1 MTTASTWLKKITPVI
16 FETLSLS
23 DKGSIPP
30 FNMKSFISSMNTSL
44 GRDDLSIKV
53 DKQDFIS
60 ADAFYKGLGSKTN
73 FVPLFLHP
81 LEGKIY
87 FVMGTD
93 SIKGLISTMDK
104 SNEDPSIISIEND
117 EVIKGL
123 YTYFI
128 TEAIDSIMQL
138 KTYKGL
144 SLAIGEGPI
153 HELSALSLDLTISL
167 ANQSFLARLLIPN
180 KIYKAINDHFTFIP
194 PTLENLHNI
203 ADVNVPLSIRTG
215 SVTFPKNELTKI
227 EEGDFIILQNTFY
240 KPSEKKGSFQM
251 LLGNSPLFQ
260 VKLAKDGIKVLDY
273 LYFYNEENMNE
284 DEIDSPYD
292 DDDDDEFD
300 LDDDYEDEEDD
311 FEDYSEE
318 SMDAEAPFEENKHEL
333 KSLEEAE
340 QEDEDEKDK
349 VAENPMLSPE
359 KTNLSK
365 VPLTVHMEI
374 ARFSLSLEE
383 LKKMS
388 PGFKLPININPLH
401 VNLVVSGKSIGTGE
415 IIEVGDTIGVKVTEL
430 YM

>member
-30 FNMKSFISSMNTSL
+30 FKMKSFISSMNTSL
-44 GRDDLSIKV
+44 GREDLSITV

-60 ADAFYKGLGSKTN
+60 ADAFYKGLGNKTN
-73 FVPLFLHP
+73 FVSFSLHP

-93 SIKGLISTMDK
+93 SIKGLISTMEK
-104 SNEDPSIISIEND
+104 PNEDPSTIFIENE

-138 KTYKGL
+138 KMYNGL
-144 SLAIGEGPI
+144 SLAIGDGSI
-153 HELSALSLDLTISL
+153 HELSALSLDITISL
-167 ANQSFLARLLIPN
+167 ANRTFLARLLIPN
-180 KIYKAINDHFTFIP
+180 KIYRAINDHFTFIP

-203 ADVNVPLSIRTG
+203 PDVNIPLSIRTG
-215 SVTFPKNELTKI
+215 SVTLPKNELTAI
-227 EEGDFIILQNTFY
+227 EEGDFIILHNTFY

-284 DEIDSPYD
+284 DETDSPYD
-292 DDDDDEFD
+292 DDDEFD
-300 LDDDYEDEEDD
+300 MDDDYEDDD
-311 FEDYSEE
+311 LEDYSEE
-318 SMDAEAPFEENKHEL
+318 SMDEEAPFEENKQEL
-333 KSLEEAE
+333 KSLEEE
-340 QEDEDEKDK
+340 EDEDEKDE
-349 VAENPMLSPE
+349 VSANPMLSPE

-388 PGFKLPININPLH
+388 PGFKLPVNINPLH

>member
-1 MTTASTWLKKITPVI
+1 MTTASAWLKKITPVI

-44 GRDDLSIKV
+44 GRDDLSITI

-60 ADAFYKGLGSKTN
+60 ADAFYKGLGPKTS
-73 FVPLFLHP
+73 FVSFSLHP
-81 LEGKIY
+81 LEGKI
-87 FVMGTD
+87 FFIMGQD
-93 SIKGLISTMDK
+93 SIKDLISTMEK
-104 SNEDPSIISIEND
+104 SNQDPSGICIENN

-138 KTYKGL
+138 NMYKGL
-144 SLAIGEGPI
+144 SLAISEGSMT
-153 HELSALSLDLTISL
+153 ELSALSLDISISL
-167 ANQSFLARLLIPN
+167 ANRHFLARVLIPN
-180 KIYKAINDHFTFIP
+180 KIYKAINDHFAFIP
-194 PTLENLHNI
+194 PTLQNLDNI
-203 ADVNVPLSIRTG
+203 PDVNVPLSIRTG
-215 SVTFPKNELTKI
+215 SVTLPKKELSAI
-227 EEGDFIILQNTFY
+227 QEGDFIILNNTFY

-251 LLGNSPLFQ
+251 LIGNSPLFQ

-284 DEIDSPYD
+284 DEMDSPFD
-292 DDDDDEFD
+292 DEEDDEFD
-300 LDDDYEDEEDD
+300 LDDDYEDDD
-311 FEDYSEE
+311 FEDESEE
-318 SMDAEAPFEENKHEL
+318 LMDEEMPFEENRHEL
-333 KSLEEAE
+333 LSLEEAE
-340 QEDEDEKDK
+340 EDEKEN
-349 VAENPMLSPE
+349 AIENPLLSPE

-388 PGFKLPININPLH
+388 PGSKLPININPLH

-415 IIEVGDTIGVKVTEL
+415 IIEVGDAIGVKVTEL